1 MSLRYL
7 AILIAVSFINS
18 CGFEEKNQ
26 DPKLFQL
33 RIDGEITE
41 KTFSEFKSALES
53 IDKNKQK
60 IVLNAVQLNSY
71 GGSGD
76 AAREIGK
83 IIRERKLNTYLA
95 SDAECASACVH
106 ILISGIERYAFGNVR
121 VHRSTFSHD
130 IDRDDV
136 VEGFISE
143 AKKSNEEYVKSMGI
157 SHMLADAMETT
168 PSWSIRQL
176 TELEKEQWQVFG
188 YDRLAIEL
196 YFNQTA
202 RERHISRKEFID
214 IFKSNYD
221 DCTQQARELKET
233 VFECVKTKKLKESDY
248 YFQFMLW
255 LDKKLDRYEESK
267 AEPLSF
273 NENIESLRKKIRN
286 GKLYLRYS
294 TISELND
301 SRANNSE
308 RKSLNNELV
317 QRMEDANKWWVEDNK
332 LSVLIVNPTNLKL
345 KEIHFELSTTDCK
358 TESGVKHLLSIPL
371 LANLEANN
379 AAIYSGQLP
388 FEYSKVIGKGTRC
401 GMISAAFV

>member
-26 DPKLFQL
+26 DPKLVQL

-41 KTFSEFKSALES
+41 KTLSEFKSALES

-76 AAREIGK
+76 AAREIGRL
-83 IIRERKLNTYLA
+83 IRARKLNTYLA

-106 ILISGIERYAFGNVR
+106 ILISGVERYAFGNVR
-121 VHRSTFSHD
+121 VHRSTFSRDVDSDD
-130 IDRDDV
+130 IVKD
-136 VEGFISE
+136 FISE
-143 AKKSNEEYVKSMGI
+143 AQNSNDEYVKSMGI
-157 SHMLADAMETT
+157 SHMLADAMGST

-176 TELEKEQWQVFG
+176 TELEKQQWQVFG
-188 YDRLAIEL
+188 FDRLAAEL

-221 DCTQQARELKET
+221 DCLNQTRDLKET
-233 VFECVKTKKLKESDY
+233 VFECTKNKKLKEPNY
-248 YFQFMLW
+248 YLQFMSW
-255 LDKKLDRYEESK
+255 LDKKLDSYDESK

-273 NENIESLRKKIRN
+273 NHAVESLRKKIRN

-294 TISELND
+294 TISEVND
-301 SRANNSE
+301 LSARTTNFQPLHA
-308 RKSLNNELV
+308 ELV
-317 QRMEDANKWWVEDNK
+317 HNMEDANKWWVEDNK
-332 LSVLIVNPTNLKL
+332 LSVLVVNPTKTELKQ
-345 KEIHFELSTTDCK
+345 IVFELSNADCN
-358 TESGVKHLLSIPL
+358 TEGSKKYLLSIPL
-371 LANLEANN
+371 IVNLEPKNS
-379 AAIYSGQLP
+379 AIYNGQLP
-388 FEYSKVIGKGTRC
+388 FDYSKLIGKGSRC
-401 GMISAAFV
+401 GIIKAAFH